1 MLFDKN
7 KVEIKKTNIM
17 ENVINEVLNNGL
29 DTIRAK
35 ELSNVEF
42 AIEIKSL
49 INDCEKLNQTK

>member
-1 MLFDKN
+1 MTIF
-7 KVEIKKTNIM
+7 VEIKKTNIM

-42 AIEIKSL
+42 ANEIKSL
-49 INDCEKLNQTK
+49 IKTK

>member
-1 MLFDKN
+1 
-7 KVEIKKTNIM
+7 M

-42 AIEIKSL
+42 ANEIKSL